1 MAEKHEARSLSS
13 IIFIA
18 LTMFAVGVAVVAT
31 LAAAFVFHATLVDD
45 AKHELTDQCAT
56 IAASLNSDDTTD
68 TDQDIVRM
76 LTPQKMRATLVAPDG
91 TVIYDTKFEASSLPN
106 HADRQ
111 EIQEALSSGT
121 GETERPSDTA
131 GNVSLYY
138 AQRLGSGDVLR
149 LSEDRESVTAIFTH
163 DIGLLVSIV
172 ALVVLGAWAAS
183 RILSKRLVKP
193 ILDIDTT
200 AAKAEAP
207 YRELEPLVDRLND
220 QQAEL
225 IAQMDKLRDADAYR
239 LEFTANV
246 THELKTPIASIQ
258 GAAELIRDGI
268 ARPEDIPEFAGRIY
282 SSARRLSSLVS
293 DILTLSK
300 MDESERAGDS
310 QLLGPKTECDLYQI
324 AGDITDRLQDKA
336 KRAGVRLTLEG
347 QKCMVVGNAGLLDEM
362 VSNLCDN
369 AIRYN
374 RVNGKVYVWVYQIA
388 GRPTVSVSDTGI
400 GIPEEAQPKVFERFY
415 RVDKSR
421 SRSNGGTGLGLAIVK
436 HAAAFHNA
444 KIDLKSKLGEG
455 TTITVTFPSADEA
468 MQNNG

>member
-1 MAEKHEARSLSS
+1 MAEKHETRSLSS

-91 TVIYDTKFEASSLPN
+91 TVVYDTKFEASSLPN

-121 GETERPSDTA
+121 GQTERPSDTA

-138 AQRLGSGDVLR
+138 AQRLDSGDVLR

-183 RILSKRLVKP
+183 RMLSKRLVKP

>member
-183 RILSKRLVKP
+183 RMLSKRLVKP

-324 AGDITDRLQDKA
+324 AGDVTDRLQDKA

-400 GIPEEAQPKVFERFY
+400 GIPEEAQPKVFVRFY

>member
-13 IIFIA
+13 IIFRA

-138 AQRLGSGDVLR
+138 AKRLGSGDVLR

-183 RILSKRLVKP
+183 RMLSKRLVKP

-324 AGDITDRLQDKA
+324 AGDVTDRLQDKA

-455 TTITVTFPSADEA
+455 TTITVTFPSADES

>member
-1 MAEKHEARSLSS
+1 MAEKHESRSLSS

-138 AQRLGSGDVLR
+138 AQRLDSGDVLR

-183 RILSKRLVKP
+183 RMLSKRLVKP

-324 AGDITDRLQDKA
+324 AGDVTDRLQDKA

>member
-1 MAEKHEARSLSS
+1 MAEKHETRSLSS

-91 TVIYDTKFEASSLPN
+91 TVIYDTKFEASSLPS

-121 GETERPSDTA
+121 GKTERPSDTA

-138 AQRLGSGDVLR
+138 AQRLDSGDVLR

-172 ALVVLGAWAAS
+172 ALVVL
-183 RILSKRLVKP
+183 
-193 ILDIDTT
+193 
-200 AAKAEAP
+200 
-207 YRELEPLVDRLND
+207 

-310 QLLGPKTECDLYQI
+310 QLLGPKTECDLYLI
-324 AGDITDRLQDKA
+324 AGDVTDRLQDKA

-444 KIDLKSKLGEG
+444 RIDLKSKLGEG

-468 MQNNG
+468 MQSNG

>member
-282 SSARRLSSLVS
+282 GSARRLSSLVS

-324 AGDITDRLQDKA
+324 AGDVTDRLQDKA

-455 TTITVTFPSADEA
+455 TTITVTFPSADES

>member
-13 IIFIA
+13 IIFRA

-138 AQRLGSGDVLR
+138 AQRLDSGDVLR

-183 RILSKRLVKP
+183 RMLSKRLVKP

-310 QLLGPKTECDLYQI
+310 QLLGPKTECDLCQI
-324 AGDITDRLQDKA
+324 AGDVTDRLQDKA
-336 KRAGVRLTLEG
+336 ERAGVRLTLEG
-347 QKCMVVGNAGLLDEM
+347 QKCLVVGNAGLLDEM

-388 GRPTVSVSDTGI
+388 GHPTVSVSDTGI

-455 TTITVTFPSADEA
+455 TTITVTFPSADES

>member
-183 RILSKRLVKP
+183 RMLSKRLVKP

-268 ARPEDIPEFAGRIY
+268 ARPEDTPEFAGRIY

-324 AGDITDRLQDKA
+324 AGDVTDRLQDKA

-388 GRPTVSVSDTGI
+388 GHPTVSVSDTGI

>member
-324 AGDITDRLQDKA
+324 AGDVTDRLQDKA

>member
-91 TVIYDTKFEASSLPN
+91 TVVYDTKFEASSLPN

-183 RILSKRLVKP
+183 RMLSKRLVKP

>member
-68 TDQDIVRM
+68 TNQDIVRM

-183 RILSKRLVKP
+183 RMLSKRLVKP
-193 ILDIDTT
+193 ILDIDTV

-225 IAQMDKLRDADAYR
+225 MAQMDKLRDADAYR

-268 ARPEDIPEFAGRIY
+268 ARTEDIPEFAGRIY

-310 QLLGPKTECDLYQI
+310 QLLGPKTECDLCQI
-324 AGDITDRLQDKA
+324 AGDVTDRLQDKA

-468 MQNNG
+468 MQNNE

>member
-1 MAEKHEARSLSS
+1 MAEKHETRSLSS

-91 TVIYDTKFEASSLPN
+91 TVVYDTKFEASSLPN

-121 GETERPSDTA
+121 GQTERPSDTA

-138 AQRLGSGDVLR
+138 AQRLDSGDVLR

-183 RILSKRLVKP
+183 RMLSKRLVKP

-310 QLLGPKTECDLYQI
+310 QLLGPKTECDLCQI
-324 AGDITDRLQDKA
+324 AGDVTDRLQDKA

>member
-91 TVIYDTKFEASSLPN
+91 TVVYDTKFEASSLPS

-138 AQRLGSGDVLR
+138 AQRLDSGDVLR

-183 RILSKRLVKP
+183 RMLSKRLVKP

>member
-1 MAEKHEARSLSS
+1 MAEKHESRSLSS

-91 TVIYDTKFEASSLPN
+91 TVIYDTKFEASSLSN

-138 AQRLGSGDVLR
+138 AQRLDSGDVLR

-183 RILSKRLVKP
+183 RMLSKRLVKP

-324 AGDITDRLQDKA
+324 AGDVTDRLQDKA

>member
-183 RILSKRLVKP
+183 RMLSKRLVKP

-310 QLLGPKTECDLYQI
+310 QLLGPKTECDLCQI
-324 AGDITDRLQDKA
+324 AGDVTDRLQDKA
-336 KRAGVRLTLEG
+336 ERAGVRLTLEG

-362 VSNLCDN
+362 ASNLCDN

-455 TTITVTFPSADEA
+455 TTITVTFPSADES

>member
-183 RILSKRLVKP
+183 RMLSKRLVKP

-324 AGDITDRLQDKA
+324 AGDVTDRLQDKA

-388 GRPTVSVSDTGI
+388 GHPTVSVSDTGI

-455 TTITVTFPSADEA
+455 TTITVTFPSADES

>member
-91 TVIYDTKFEASSLPN
+91 TVVYDTKFEASSLPN

-138 AQRLGSGDVLR
+138 AQRLDSGDVLR

-183 RILSKRLVKP
+183 RMLSKRLVKP

-310 QLLGPKTECDLYQI
+310 QLLGPKTECDLCQI
-324 AGDITDRLQDKA
+324 AGDVTDRLQDKA

>member
-138 AQRLGSGDVLR
+138 AQRLDSGDVLR

-183 RILSKRLVKP
+183 RMLSKRLVKP

-310 QLLGPKTECDLYQI
+310 QLLGPKTECDLCQI
-324 AGDITDRLQDKA
+324 AGDVTDRLQDKA

-421 SRSNGGTGLGLAIVK
+421 SRSNGGTALGLAIVK

-455 TTITVTFPSADEA
+455 TTITVTFPSADES

>member
-1 MAEKHEARSLSS
+1 MAEKHESRSLSS

-138 AQRLGSGDVLR
+138 AQRLDSGDVLR

-183 RILSKRLVKP
+183 RMLSKRLVKP

-207 YRELEPLVDRLND
+207 YRELEPLIDRLND

>member
-138 AQRLGSGDVLR
+138 AQRLDSGEVLR

-183 RILSKRLVKP
+183 RMLSKRLVKP

-207 YRELEPLVDRLND
+207 YRELEPLIDRLND

-324 AGDITDRLQDKA
+324 AGDVTDRLQDKA

-455 TTITVTFPSADEA
+455 TTITVTFPSADES

>member
-1 MAEKHEARSLSS
+1 MAEKHETRSLSS

-68 TDQDIVRM
+68 TNQDIVRM

-91 TVIYDTKFEASSLPN
+91 TVVYDTKFEASSLPN

-138 AQRLGSGDVLR
+138 AQRLDSGDVLR
-149 LSEDRESVTAIFTH
+149 FSEDRESVTAIFTH

-183 RILSKRLVKP
+183 RMLSKRLVKP

-310 QLLGPKTECDLYQI
+310 QLLGPKTECDLCQI
-324 AGDITDRLQDKA
+324 AGDVTDRLQDKA
-336 KRAGVRLTLEG
+336 ERAGVRLTLEG

-388 GRPTVSVSDTGI
+388 GHPTVSVSDTGI

-455 TTITVTFPSADEA
+455 TTITVTFPSADES

>member
-138 AQRLGSGDVLR
+138 AQRLDSGDVLR

-183 RILSKRLVKP
+183 RMLSKRLVKP

-225 IAQMDKLRDADAYR
+225 MAQMDKLRDADAYR

-310 QLLGPKTECDLYQI
+310 QLLGPKTECDLCQI
-324 AGDITDRLQDKA
+324 AGDVTDRLQDKA

-455 TTITVTFPSADEA
+455 TTITVTFPSADES

>member
-138 AQRLGSGDVLR
+138 AQRLDSGDVLR

-183 RILSKRLVKP
+183 RMLSKRLVKP

-310 QLLGPKTECDLYQI
+310 QLLGPKTECDLCQI
-324 AGDITDRLQDKA
+324 AGDVTDRLQDKA
-336 KRAGVRLTLEG
+336 ERAGVRLTLEG

-455 TTITVTFPSADEA
+455 TTITVTFPSADES

>member
-1 MAEKHEARSLSS
+1 MAEKHETRSLSS

-68 TDQDIVRM
+68 TNQDIVRM

-91 TVIYDTKFEASSLPN
+91 TVVYDTKFEASSLPN

-138 AQRLGSGDVLR
+138 AQRLDSGDVLR
-149 LSEDRESVTAIFTH
+149 LSEDRESATAIFTH

-310 QLLGPKTECDLYQI
+310 QLLGPKTECDLCQI
-324 AGDITDRLQDKA
+324 AGDVTDRLQDKA
-336 KRAGVRLTLEG
+336 ERAGVRLTLEG
-347 QKCMVVGNAGLLDEM
+347 QKCLVVGNAGLLDEM

-455 TTITVTFPSADEA
+455 TTITVTFPSADES

>member
-1 MAEKHEARSLSS
+1 MAEKHETRSLSS

-91 TVIYDTKFEASSLPN
+91 TVIYDTKFEASSLPS

-138 AQRLGSGDVLR
+138 AQRLDSGDVLR

-183 RILSKRLVKP
+183 RMLSKRLVKP

-310 QLLGPKTECDLYQI
+310 QLLGPKTECDLYLI
-324 AGDITDRLQDKA
+324 AGDVTDRLQDKA

-400 GIPEEAQPKVFERFY
+400 GIPEEAQPMVFERFY

-444 KIDLKSKLGEG
+444 RIDLKSKLGEG

>member
-1 MAEKHEARSLSS
+1 MAEKHEARFLSS

-183 RILSKRLVKP
+183 RMLSKRLVKP

-324 AGDITDRLQDKA
+324 AGDVTDRLQDKA

-388 GRPTVSVSDTGI
+388 GHPTVSVSDTGI

-455 TTITVTFPSADEA
+455 TTITVTFPSADES

>member
-183 RILSKRLVKP
+183 RMLSKRLVKP

-225 IAQMDKLRDADAYR
+225 IAQMDKLRDANAYR

-324 AGDITDRLQDKA
+324 AGDVTDRLQDKA

-455 TTITVTFPSADEA
+455 TTITVTFPSADES

>member
-1 MAEKHEARSLSS
+1 MAEKHESRSLSS

-76 LTPQKMRATLVAPDG
+76 LTPQKMRATLVAPGG
-91 TVIYDTKFEASSLPN
+91 TVVYDTKFEASSLPN

-138 AQRLGSGDVLR
+138 AQRLDSGDVLR

-183 RILSKRLVKP
+183 RMLSKRLVKP

-310 QLLGPKTECDLYQI
+310 QLLGLKTECDLYQI
-324 AGDITDRLQDKA
+324 AGDVTDRLQDKA

-388 GRPTVSVSDTGI
+388 GRPTLSVSDTGI

>member
-1 MAEKHEARSLSS
+1 M
-13 IIFIA
+13 
-18 LTMFAVGVAVVAT
+18 
-31 LAAAFVFHATLVDD
+31 
-45 AKHELTDQCAT
+45 
-56 IAASLNSDDTTD
+56 
-68 TDQDIVRM
+68 
-76 LTPQKMRATLVAPDG
+76 
-91 TVIYDTKFEASSLPN
+91 
-106 HADRQ
+106 
-111 EIQEALSSGT
+111 
-121 GETERPSDTA
+121 
-131 GNVSLYY
+131 
-138 AQRLGSGDVLR
+138 
-149 LSEDRESVTAIFTH
+149 TAIFTH

-183 RILSKRLVKP
+183 RMLSKRLVKP

-310 QLLGPKTECDLYQI
+310 QLLGPKTECDLYLI
-324 AGDITDRLQDKA
+324 AGDVTDRLQDKA

-444 KIDLKSKLGEG
+444 RIDLESKLGEG

>member
-1 MAEKHEARSLSS
+1 
-13 IIFIA
+13 
-18 LTMFAVGVAVVAT
+18 MFAVGVAVVAT

-138 AQRLGSGDVLR
+138 AQRLDSGDVLR

-183 RILSKRLVKP
+183 RMLSKRLVKP

-282 SSARRLSSLVS
+282 GSARRLSSLVS

-324 AGDITDRLQDKA
+324 AGDVTDRLQDKA

>member
-138 AQRLGSGDVLR
+138 AQRLDSGDVLR

-183 RILSKRLVKP
+183 RMLSKRLVKP

-200 AAKAEAP
+200 TAKAEAP

-225 IAQMDKLRDADAYR
+225 MAQMDKLRDADAYR

-310 QLLGPKTECDLYQI
+310 QLLGPKTECDLCQI
-324 AGDITDRLQDKA
+324 AGDVTDRLQDKA

-455 TTITVTFPSADEA
+455 TTITVTFPSADES

>member
-1 MAEKHEARSLSS
+1 MAEKHETRSLSS

-68 TDQDIVRM
+68 TNQDIVRM

-111 EIQEALSSGT
+111 EIQEALSSGA

-138 AQRLGSGDVLR
+138 AQRLDSGDVLR

-183 RILSKRLVKP
+183 RMLSKRLVKP

-310 QLLGPKTECDLYQI
+310 QLLGPKTECDLCQI
-324 AGDITDRLQDKA
+324 AGDVTDRLQDKA
-336 KRAGVRLTLEG
+336 ERAGVRLTLEG

-455 TTITVTFPSADEA
+455 TTITVTFPSADES

>member
-183 RILSKRLVKP
+183 RMLSKRLVKP

-324 AGDITDRLQDKA
+324 AGDVTDRLQDKA

-347 QKCMVVGNAGLLDEM
+347 QKCMFVGNAGLLDEM

-455 TTITVTFPSADEA
+455 TTITVTFPSADES

>member
-324 AGDITDRLQDKA
+324 AGDVTDRLQDKA

-455 TTITVTFPSADEA
+455 TTITVTFPSADES

>member
-183 RILSKRLVKP
+183 RMLSKRLVKP

-324 AGDITDRLQDKA
+324 AGDVTDRLQDKA

-347 QKCMVVGNAGLLDEM
+347 QKCMVVGNVGLLDEM

-455 TTITVTFPSADEA
+455 TTITVTFPSADES

>member
-91 TVIYDTKFEASSLPN
+91 TVVYDTKFEASSLPN

-138 AQRLGSGDVLR
+138 AQRLDSGDVLR

-183 RILSKRLVKP
+183 RMLSKRLVKP

-282 SSARRLSSLVS
+282 SSARRRATRSSWVPRQNATSTRLQETSQTASRTRQSVPVCALRS
-293 DILTLSK
+293 KGRSAWSSAMRGCSMRWYRISATTLS
-300 MDESERAGDS
+300 A
-310 QLLGPKTECDLYQI
+310 
-324 AGDITDRLQDKA
+324 
-336 KRAGVRLTLEG
+336 
-347 QKCMVVGNAGLLDEM
+347 
-362 VSNLCDN
+362 
-369 AIRYN
+369 
-374 RVNGKVYVWVYQIA
+374 
-388 GRPTVSVSDTGI
+388 
-400 GIPEEAQPKVFERFY
+400 
-415 RVDKSR
+415 
-421 SRSNGGTGLGLAIVK
+421 
-436 HAAAFHNA
+436 
-444 KIDLKSKLGEG
+444 
-455 TTITVTFPSADEA
+455 TTA
-468 MQNNG
+468 

>member
-138 AQRLGSGDVLR
+138 AQRLDSGDVLR

-183 RILSKRLVKP
+183 RMLSKRLVKP

-310 QLLGPKTECDLYQI
+310 QLLGPKTECDLCQI
-324 AGDITDRLQDKA
+324 AGDVTDRLQDKA

>member
-1 MAEKHEARSLSS
+1 MAEKHESRSLSS

-121 GETERPSDTA
+121 GETERSSDTA

-138 AQRLGSGDVLR
+138 AQRLDSGDVLR

-183 RILSKRLVKP
+183 RMLSKRLVKP

-300 MDESERAGDS
+300 MDESERAGDL

-324 AGDITDRLQDKA
+324 AGDVTDRLQDKA

-388 GRPTVSVSDTGI
+388 GRPTLSVSDTGI

>member
-138 AQRLGSGDVLR
+138 AQRLDSGDVLR

-183 RILSKRLVKP
+183 RMLSKRLVKP

-207 YRELEPLVDRLND
+207 YRELEPLIDRLND

-324 AGDITDRLQDKA
+324 AGDVTDRLQDKA

-421 SRSNGGTGLGLAIVK
+421 SRSSGGTGLGLAIVK

-455 TTITVTFPSADEA
+455 TTITVTFPSAAES